1 MRINQCSMCE
11 WLTKRDDETG
21 PYVNTWDICGKDGR
35 YIPISKVKGCSQSL
49 QARKFFRAHSGAEA
63 FRMKLKPK
71 GTTKKEV
78 TP

>member
-1 MRINQCSMCE
+1 MRAEDCAACPWRVEDRCS
-11 WLTKRDDETG
+11 R
-21 PYVNTWDICGKDGR
+21 KDR
-35 YIPISKVKGCSQSL
+35 ECAKVKGCSRSPQG
-49 QARKFFRAHSGAEA
+49 RKFFRARSGAEA